1 MITDIKRLLRRLT
14 PLEMASRELAEA
26 ELQKLTAQTAQ
37 EYASSVVSYNTSRIG
52 RLKSFIASQ
61 TKDEVTT

>member
-1 MITDIKRLLRRLT
+1 MLTDIKRVMRRLT

-37 EYASSVVSYNTSRIG
+37 EYAASVVSYNTQRIG
-52 RLKSFIASQ
+52 RLRAFIASQ
-61 TKDEVTT
+61 TTEETRT